1 MANEKITFKFIQH
14 GARLSVG
21 TTPIKLTEEY
31 EELDRGLV
39 IKADPDNTAPV
50 YVGREGLSAGEVE
63 ELCGYPLFPG
73 DTVTIEIEDAS
84 KIYVVAASGTQKVY
98 WLGI

>member
-1 MANEKITFKFIQH
+1 MSDEKITFKFPQH

-21 TTPIKLTEEY
+21 TTPIQLTEEY
-31 EELDRGLV
+31 ELLERGLV
-39 IKADPDNTAPV
+39 IKADPDNTAKV
-50 YVGREGLSAGEVE
+50 YVGREGLNAGETD
-63 ELCGYPLFPG
+63 ELSGYALDAG

>member
-1 MANEKITFKFIQH
+1 MDNEKITFKFIQH

-21 TTPIKLTEEY
+21 TTPIKLTDEY

-39 IKADPDNTAPV
+39 IKADPDNTAKV
-50 YVGREGLSAGEVE
+50 YIGREELNAGETD
-63 ELCGYPLFPG
+63 ELSGYPLDPG
-73 DTVTIEIEDAS
+73 DTITIEIEDAS